1 MFEFIGMILTS
12 FNRTWI
18 VSDSRIEASVKDAAK
33 RGSLVNMKNSQ
44 NGVKNTLKFRLATGS
59 SLELEEF
66 RAVSIKKL
74 LYVWDDVSQSFIK
87 LAGLDKGVSTAEL
100 HGYNGFDTHQQFL
113 RQVVYGNNEIIAPV
127 ESILKLLLL
136 EIFTPFYIFLIFTL
150 CVWMCE
156 NYYYYTVAIIIMTVF
171 GVSSSILQ
179 TRTNQKNLHDTIASA
194 AMVNIFRGEDS
205 YEEVPSTTLVP
216 GDIIIIPSQG
226 CEISC
231 DAVLLNGNCI
241 VNESMLTG
249 NYRKRKGVGDVQQQ
263 GVIGARRQRERN
275 HTSSMIRLA
284 VSRGWECVPVTKTP
298 IPCQA
303 AVMFDSREDAPHTL
317 FCGTKVIQTRT
328 HGSTL
333 VKAVVIRTGYMTA
346 KGSLVRSILY
356 PPPADFKFDQDSYK
370 FIGVL
375 AIIAA
380 IGLIYTVIMKSEKG
394 ISPGDIAIKA
404 LDIITIVIPPALPA
418 AMTVGK
424 LYAQNRLKALNIF
437 CMNSRVI
444 NVCGSLNCVCF
455 DKSDRM
461 YGMGRRRKAE
471 CRQLLCPILQA

>member
-1 MFEFIGMILTS
+1 MKQLIEDGREYPVRYDTTHEEYV
-12 FNRTWI
+12 RTKLKYEIWSKI
-18 VSDSRIEASVKDAAK
+18 DSEMNCTK
-33 RGSLVNMKNSQ
+33 
-44 NGVKNTLKFRLATGS
+44 
-59 SLELEEF
+59 ELEEF

-74 LYVWDDVSQSFIK
+74 LYVWDEVSQSFIK
-87 LAGLDKGVSTAEL
+87 LAGLDKGVSTVEL

-127 ESILKLLLL
+127 ESVLKLLLL

-150 CVWMCE
+150 CVWMSE

-179 TRTNQKNLHDTIASA
+179 TRT
-194 AMVNIFRGEDS
+194 
-205 YEEVPSTTLVP
+205 
-216 GDIIIIPSQG
+216 
-226 CEISC
+226 
-231 DAVLLNGNCI
+231 
-241 VNESMLTG
+241 
-249 NYRKRKGVGDVQQQ
+249 
-263 GVIGARRQRERN
+263 
-275 HTSSMIRLA
+275 
-284 VSRGWECVPVTKTP
+284 
-298 IPCQA
+298 
-303 AVMFDSREDAPHTL
+303 
-317 FCGTKVIQTRT
+317 VIQTRT

-380 IGLIYTVIMKSEKG
+380 LGLIYTVIMKSEKG
-394 ISPGDIAIKA
+394 ISPSDIAIKA

-444 NVCGSLNCVCF
+444 NVCGSINCVCF
-455 DKSDRM
+455 DKTGTLTEDGLDMWGVIPIESNQFKSPLRDVSQLRLGPLL
-461 YGMGRRRKAE
+461 YGMVSCHSNTIIDNKVSGDPLDIKIQWELRVKNKVVATVADHVLIHKKRSIS
-471 CRQLLCPILQA
+471 Q